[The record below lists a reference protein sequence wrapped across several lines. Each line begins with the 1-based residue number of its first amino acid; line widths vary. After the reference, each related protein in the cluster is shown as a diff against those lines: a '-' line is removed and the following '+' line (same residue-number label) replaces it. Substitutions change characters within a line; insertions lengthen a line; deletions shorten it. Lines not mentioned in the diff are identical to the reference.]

1 VIGRPFRIITYILAG
16 TFLVQFMV
24 FLTIFILGFFGA
36 SLLKDVSDF
45 FVDNPI
51 GWGLIMF
58 VGFIA
63 LLFSI
68 LMVAFWTMDMRWKDL
83 RYKMVFFLYHSKIKH
98 NERIPLQYLA
108 RVGVCDTEQI
118 TQVLENMI
126 ARGELKGIVDRDDG
140 VYIHK
145 GLTRRGM
152 KVLIALPPAGVTGL
166 KEVKKWALKGHTWE
180 DEEGDGDLEELEE
193 IEELEEL
200 EDIDE
205 IEELDTVSEL
215 LKKKDRHKIKC
226 PHCGRMNIKDHQF
239 CTFCG
244 EVI

>member
-1 VIGRPFRIITYILAG
+1 MIGRPFRIITNILAG
-16 TFLVQFMV
+16 VFLVQFLV
-24 FLTIFILGFFGA
+24 FLTFFMLGFFGA
-36 SLLKDVSDF
+36 PFLEEVSDF
-45 FVDNPI
+45 FMEDPM
-51 GWGLIMF
+51 GWALIMF

-83 RYKMVFFLYHSKIKH
+83 RYKMIFFLYHSKVKY

-126 ARGELKGIVDRDDG
+126 ARGELKGIVDREEG

-152 KVLIALPPAGVTGL
+152 KVLIALPPAGMTGL

-180 DEEGDGDLEELEE
+180 DEEGEGDIEDLEELEE
-193 IEELEEL
+193 VDEVEELEEV
-200 EDIDE
+200 
-205 IEELDTVSEL
+205 EEQDMVGEL
-215 LKKKDRHKIKC
+215 LKKKDKHKIRC